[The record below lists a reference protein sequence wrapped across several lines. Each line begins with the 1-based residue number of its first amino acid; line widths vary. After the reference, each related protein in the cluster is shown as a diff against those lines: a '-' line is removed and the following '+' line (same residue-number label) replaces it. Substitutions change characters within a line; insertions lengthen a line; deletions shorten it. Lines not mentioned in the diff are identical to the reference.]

1 MSNHQN
7 KKPGKQP
14 NSYIRFTSVAIQ
26 MGLTI
31 YLGNLFGKW
40 LDIKFNKLFWE
51 DTITLLSVFLA
62 MYQVIAQ
69 VIKVSKNN
77 D

>member
-1 MSNHQN
+1 MDDNQ
-7 KKPGKQP
+7 KPKRQR
-14 NSYIRFTSVAIQ
+14 NAYLKFTSVAVQ

-31 YLGNLFGKW
+31 YLGNLLGKW
-40 LDIKFNKLFWE
+40 LDVRFNKNFWE
-51 DTITLLSVFLA
+51 DTITLVSVFLA

-69 VIKVSKNN
+69 VIKASKNN